1 MTALALILIVL
12 GFIHFA
18 ASTRAFYKLIFG
30 RGRPTSKLRNWVHI
44 VGYMYLAVALLPCLQ
59 AWNTQMAIVIWLGLL
74 HVGAVVLT
82 LLLTYWPEAVKRLW
96 QFACAGRLGKPFLP

>member
-30 RGRPTSKLRNWVHI
+30 RGRPTSKLRNCCILWDTCISQSHYFPACRPGIRKWRSLYGLGFCTSVR
-44 VGYMYLAVALLPCLQ
+44 LSSPC
-59 AWNTQMAIVIWLGLL
+59 
-74 HVGAVVLT
+74 
-82 LLLTYWPEAVKRLW
+82 
-96 QFACAGRLGKPFLP
+96 C